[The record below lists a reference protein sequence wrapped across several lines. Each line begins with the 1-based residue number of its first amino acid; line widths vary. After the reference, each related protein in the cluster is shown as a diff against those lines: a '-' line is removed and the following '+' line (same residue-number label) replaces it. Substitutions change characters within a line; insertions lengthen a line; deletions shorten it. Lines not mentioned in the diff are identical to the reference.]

1 MADFTPYA
9 SNPAMNV
16 MRRKGKDGMSLV
28 SDVMTVLM
36 FAKFQPDQNSTS
48 CELDH
53 QIETMETMMQQALEW
68 KETAC
73 NENVRYWSLF
83 LDELYPILRDLTHS
97 IRQSDWHLFVSAVRR
112 CIPLFFGFGRTNY
125 SRWGTL
131 FLEDCLD
138 LQRKFSDIYRCFTGG
153 GWVMYHTPRQGSAV
167 GLDMALEKCYNKP
180 AKVAGGIIGMTRQK
194 EAVALW
200 NLLKHEKDLH
210 VAQLLEWCNLGDKD
224 DSELSLHHEFNPSST
239 KICHVRAKTLLDY
252 IKSIKNPFDARIRL
266 QNISTGAAF
275 WCEDQDNIG
284 DCSLM
289 QCGRQQ
295 IRFSK
300 GSSHGKS
307 KIMVFACSHV
317 RVSGLMMMGQIG
329 KCRKEYVCLLAF

>member
-224 DSELSLHHEFNPSST
+224 D
-239 KICHVRAKTLLDY
+239 R
-252 IKSIKNPFDARIRL
+252 
-266 QNISTGAAF
+266 
-275 WCEDQDNIG
+275 CEDQDNIG